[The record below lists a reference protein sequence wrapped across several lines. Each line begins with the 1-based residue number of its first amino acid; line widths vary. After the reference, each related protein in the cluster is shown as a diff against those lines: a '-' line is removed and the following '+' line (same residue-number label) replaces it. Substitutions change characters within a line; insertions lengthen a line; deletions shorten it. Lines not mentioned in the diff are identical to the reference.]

1 MGGRNSVKI
10 HIFLNFGPNSNESG
24 QSSALPGEKSLCES
38 FPQLFYQDS
47 FILDLVTGGAS
58 VVEYSAMCLG
68 ASS

>member
-24 QSSALPGEKSLCES
+24 QSSALPGEKLLCES

-47 FILDLVTGGAS
+47 FILDLVTG
-58 VVEYSAMCLG
+58 VPQ
-68 ASS
+68 